1 MLGKSVVQIKATSR
15 IFMFIYIPNLLLI
28 QKRLTLLVCLLMLM
42 AIPLSAQEETQQ
54 TTSQL
59 MIGTKIAKPFAMKD
73 EDGRWYG
80 ISIELWEKIAK
91 KLNIDYS
98 WQEET
103 LDTLL
108 NDVSNGSLDAGIA
121 AITITADREKNLD
134 FSHSYY
140 ATGLSIATPKNLNDG
155 WKSII
160 RGIFSMQM
168 LFIILLLLAILL
180 VIGTFTWLIERKK
193 NPDNFHPN
201 PIRGIASGIWWA
213 AVTMTT
219 VGYGDMT
226 PRTFG
231 GRLIALFWMFS
242 SLLIVSAIIGSV
254 ASTLTIAKGKPL
266 IASKADLYKGR
277 LASIKHSSSDAY
289 LKKHKL
295 KARYYKTVLD
305 ALTAIDKGEVDAI
318 VYDDPLL
325 KYLTTK
331 HFNNRLNVINDLFEP
346 QHYGIIFPEGSP
358 LREPVNRAMLE
369 IIHRDEWQRVLQNY
383 LGAK

>member
-1 MLGKSVVQIKATSR
+1 MLFFSPKSLLKRTSL
-15 IFMFIYIPNLLLI
+15 Y
-28 QKRLTLLVCLLMLM
+28 RLTLTLIFCLVPLLVFSQNPQP
-42 AIPLSAQEETQQ
+42 AKTQ
-54 TTSQL
+54 L
-59 MIGTKIAKPFAMKD
+59 AIGTKVAKPFAMKD
-73 EDGRWYG
+73 EDGKWYG

-91 KLNIDYS
+91 KLDIKYS
-98 WQEET
+98 WQERN
-103 LDTLL
+103 LDSLL
-108 NDVSNGSLDAGIA
+108 SDVSNGSLDAGIA
-121 AITITADREKNLD
+121 ALTITAEREKKLD

-140 ATGLSIATPKNLNDG
+140 ATGLSIVTPKNLNDG
-155 WKSII
+155 WRSII
-160 RGIFSMQM
+160 RGIFSVQM
-168 LFIILLLLAILL
+168 FYIILLLLGILF
-180 VIGTFTWLIERKK
+180 VIGTVTWLIERKK

-201 PIRGIASGIWWA
+201 PIKGIASGIWWA

-242 SLLIVSAIIGSV
+242 SLLLVSAIIGSV

-266 IASKADLYKGR
+266 IASHADLYKGR
-277 LASIKHSSSDAY
+277 IASIKNSSADAY

-295 KARYYKTVLD
+295 SATYYNSVIE
-305 ALTAIDKGEVDAI
+305 ALTEIDKGHVDAM

-331 HFNNRLNVINDLFEP
+331 HFNKRLHVINELFEP

-369 IIHRDEWQRVLQNY
+369 IIHRDEWQRVLQSY

>member
-1 MLGKSVVQIKATSR
+1 
-15 IFMFIYIPNLLLI
+15 MFIYIPNLLLI

-42 AIPLSAQEETQQ
+42 AIPLSAQEVIQQ
-54 TTSQL
+54 TTSQHL

-73 EDGRWYG
+73 ENGRWYG

-201 PIRGIASGIWWA
+201 PVKGIASGIWWA

-305 ALTAIDKGEVDAI
+305 ALTAIDRGEVDAI

-331 HFNNRLNVINDLFEP
+331 HFNNRLNVIHDLFEP

-369 IIHRDEWQRVLQNY
+369 IIHRDEWQRVLQSY